1 VIKYIITVEFPN
13 GGQVFTTSSYKE
25 RDGWVLFHD
34 KYGNPKKF
42 PKLKCFIEGVEQ
54 WTLLINT
61 NQLKQN

>member
-1 VIKYIITVEFPN
+1 MIKYIITVEFPN

-54 WTLLINT
+54 
-61 NQLKQN
+61 